1 MRKPPADLG
10 RALAA
15 RGLTL
20 VYGGGSVGLMQI
32 AAQAALDAGGK
43 VIGVITEQLMVR
55 EVGHPGLTELRVVP
69 TMHERKALMASLA
82 DAFIA
87 LPGGFGTFDEL
98 CEMATWDQLGIHV
111 KPLALVN
118 VEGYF
123 DGFLA
128 QIDRAV
134 EDRLVKPEHRT
145 MLAVAATIDEALAAL
160 AAWQAPP
167 GAEVA
172 AGAGRRSLDAT
183 AVARCRRRRGAPCA
197 ACWPTWTTRSP
208 RTAADAGGLRGAGAL
223 ARGRA
228 CW

>member
-1 MRKPPADLG
+1 MKSICLFCGSNVGARPAYAQAAGDLG

-15 RGLTL
+15 RGITL

-43 VIGVITEQLMVR
+43 VIGIITEQLMVR

-69 TMHERKALMASLA
+69 TMHERKALMASYA

-118 VEGYF
+118 IEGYF

-145 MLAVAATIDEALAAL
+145 MLAVAATVDEAMAAL
-160 AAWQAPP
+160 TNWHAPDVP
-167 GAEVA
+167 KW
-172 AGAGRRSLDAT
+172 LQ
-183 AVARCRRRRGAPCA
+183 
-197 ACWPTWTTRSP
+197 
-208 RTAADAGGLRGAGAL
+208 GGTPKP
-223 ARGRA
+223 
-228 CW
+228 